1 MSINER
7 GTDSGEE
14 EPAATPKNSGPQKDC
29 VVTREGSRITQDFP
43 EGCLKLEHLVHE
55 ACSGTLTA
63 VLATAEPG
71 ASTWEAQELP
81 GDKWYYILKGKLEV
95 TVNNSSHLLAEG
107 DSIYLQSTGSHI
119 WRNPTKEETK
129 ALVVASP
136 L

>member
-1 MSINER
+1 MSISER
-7 GTDSGEE
+7 NTNSEAE
-14 EPAATPKNSGPQKDC
+14 KPVTTPRNGGRQKDC
-29 VVTREGSRITQDFP
+29 VVTREGSRITKDFS
-43 EGCLKLEHLVHE
+43 EGCLRLEHLIHE

-95 TVNNSSHLLAEG
+95 IVNDASHLLAEG
-107 DSIYLQSTGSHI
+107 DSIYLQSADSHI

-129 ALVVASP
+129 ALVVASAA
-136 L
+136 